1 MDWSDQQQI
10 PGKGPGDAGIHN
22 PVVMQKS
29 EYTWREN
36 TVTLNFYRLN

>member
-22 PVVMQKS
+22 PVVKQKS
-29 EYTWREN
+29 EYTWREKHSDFEF
-36 TVTLNFYRLN
+36 L